1 MSKTFSYRLLGIGKI
16 YEPLASQLK
25 EEGIVLLEEG
35 IRGSATYTNF
45 RAPGKASN
53 WKRRWFSGSLALTR
67 ARPWAQ
73 MYAQTIIDVPLTDE
87 RLGSMQFSLEGN
99 DTLLVAHDASLFHS
113 DWSGK
118 IEFRFRT
125 SQARGFLDKLR
136 ELGRGGPGQ

>member
-1 MSKTFSYRLLGIGKI
+1 MSKTFSYRLFGLGKI
-16 YEPLASQLK
+16 YEPLASQLR

-35 IRGSATYTNF
+35 IAGSATYTNF

-53 WKRRWFSGSLALTR
+53 WKRRWFTGSLALTR
-67 ARPWAQ
+67 VRLWGQ
-73 MYAQTIIDVPLTDE
+73 MYAQTIIDVPLTDKQ
-87 RLGSMQFSLEGN
+87 LGSVQFSLEGN

-125 SQARGFLDKLR
+125 SQAQVFLDKLR
-136 ELGRGGPGQ
+136 ELGLGGT

>member
-25 EEGIVLLEEG
+25 EEGIVLLDEG
-35 IRGSATYTNF
+35 IGGSATYTNF

-53 WKRRWFSGSLALTR
+53 WKRRWFTGSLVLTR
-67 ARPWAQ
+67 ARLWAQ

-99 DTLLVAHDASLFHS
+99 DTLLVAHDAALFHS

-125 SQARGFLDKLR
+125 SQARAFLDKLR
-136 ELGRGGPGQ
+136 ESE